1 LRGVLRL
8 CLLLIGR
15 RGKKRIQEGLLLVL
29 FRGAAVG
36 NRNVRVLLFLLCL
49 DDFGARRADV
59 CGGNAEAVK
68 DAVDLAGVLCTDKHI
83 GVAVVCCLVL
93 QNAIQDA
100 VFLCLTAEL
109 FKVSV
114 ANGKDLEFLSAAEHT
129 VEPGFTP
136 CFFLVLQHRIKQHRQ
151 TLSGLPT
158 DFCSHLNAVECHP
171 HDLLGCFS

>member
-1 LRGVLRL
+1 MRGVLRL
-8 CLLLIGR
+8 RLLLIGR
-15 RGKKRIQEGLLLVL
+15 RGKKRIQEGFLLVL

-49 DDFGARRADV
+49 DDFGTRRADV

-68 DAVDLAGVLCTDKHI
+68 NAVDLACVLCADKHI
-83 GVAVVCCLVL
+83 GVAVVRRFVL

-100 VFLCLTAEL
+100 VLLCLTAEL
-109 FKVSV
+109 FKISV

-129 VEPGFTP
+129 VEP
-136 CFFLVLQHRIKQHRQ
+136 CFPARLFLVLQHRIKQHCQ
-151 TLSGLPT
+151 TLSGFPT

-171 HDLLGCFS
+171 HDLLGCFP